1 MVKER
6 VVTREVLPQSLREF
20 YSQARRHTFAAGV
33 TPVENPL
40 IWGAKGLSFSEG
52 NLYYY
57 DRYFDNPQR
66 PGNFAGIEIVS
77 EAMYGGKPLA
87 VYTYG
92 GGLREQGLKLGEEVV
107 YPRLQKFLREN
118 AQTARFGRNVRDLMA
133 DEIGVWIYES
143 KGLVADW
150 GWADVEYINLN
161 GRLVYDFQGQ
171 GICLEPGF

>member
-87 VYTYG
+87 VYSYA
-92 GGLREQGLKLGEEVV
+92 GGLAEEGLKLGESLV
-107 YPRLQKFLREN
+107 YGRLQKFLREN
-118 AQTARFGRNVRDLMA
+118 AQTARFGGKARGVYG
-133 DEIGVWIYES
+133 DEYGGWEYQCVGEIRT
-143 KGLVADW
+143 W

-161 GRLVYDFQGQ
+161 GELVYDFSGQ

>member
-1 MVKER
+1 VA
-6 VVTREVLPQSLREF
+6 TREILPQSLREF
-20 YSQARRHTFAAGV
+20 YIQARQHTFASDLP
-33 TPVENPL
+33 PVDDPL
-40 IWGAKGLSFSEG
+40 IYGSRELRFDNGIY
-52 NLYYY
+52 YYY
-57 DRYFDNPQR
+57 DRYFDNPSR
-66 PGNFAGIEIVS
+66 RGNFAGIEIVTNPDYIAP
-77 EAMYGGKPLA
+77 EA

-92 GGLREQGLKLGEEVV
+92 GGLNEQGLKLGEEVV
-107 YPRLQKFLREN
+107 YARLQKFLREN

-161 GRLVYDFQGQ
+161 GDLVYDFSGQ